1 MNRCLIVNCEN
12 ITSATPHTTPHAT
25 SPVTLPVTPP
35 CRYCASFMSQT
46 RSQSPQSLH
55 WRHSPDSREPYYNAP
70 CVESS
75 VAVTPPEVARGALS
89 PSPTMLLH
97 PTPSPAPRPP
107 LSIVHSHNTT
117 NAYWDRN
124 RDPRP
129 VCLTTS
135 STNPNKCLGDSDD
148 CGLDDH
154 DLNDFEI
161 V

>member
-12 ITSATPHTTPHAT
+12 ITSATPHATP
-25 SPVTLPVTPP
+25 PVTLPVTPP

-70 CVESS
+70 CVQSS
-75 VAVTPPEVARGALS
+75 VAVTPPEVASGALS

-97 PTPSPAPRPP
+97 ATPSPGPRPRPP
-107 LSIVHSHNTT
+107 LSILHSHNTT
-117 NAYWDRN
+117 NAYRD

-129 VCLTTS
+129 VCL
-135 STNPNKCLGDSDD
+135 STNPNKCLGDSDVF
-148 CGLDDH
+148 GLYDH